1 MLNIQN
7 YTKRFGDKI
16 AVDDLSLH
24 IAAGEI
30 CAFIRTQRRGQN
42 DYAKSLLRLI
52 KAGRRHHYGERHR
65 YSKRPHRLQKDHG
78 LHTR

>member
-30 CAFIRTQRRGQN
+30 CAFIGQRRGQN
-42 DYAKSLLRLI
+42 DYVESLLRLI

>member
-30 CAFIRTQRRGQN
+30 CAFIGHN

-52 KAGRRHHYGERHR
+52 KAGRRYHYGERHR
-65 YSKRPHRLQKDHG
+65 HSKRPHRLQKNHG